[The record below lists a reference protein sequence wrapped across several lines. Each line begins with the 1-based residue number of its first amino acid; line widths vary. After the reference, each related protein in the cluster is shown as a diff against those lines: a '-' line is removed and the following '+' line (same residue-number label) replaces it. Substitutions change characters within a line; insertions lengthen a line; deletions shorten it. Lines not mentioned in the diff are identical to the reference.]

1 MGLRRLQIENL
12 VLRGRLLYWRARIP
26 VRFASATGN
35 GRLSL
40 SLRLSDRKKASVVAR
55 RLNALLLQLELMP
68 MARMATKD
76 QLTKIFALEID
87 AMRDEI
93 EALDRSARRRGTLRD
108 PEHREADRQVGWAYR
123 LLHAYGTTVEL
134 SFDDGSEVHAALL
147 EAGAEP
153 GDIPFIASTY
163 RSERQGALSDR
174 EGRTRSPFLRDV
186 LHRMGQVGLDDTAL
200 NRDAASEEMYRAR
213 ADALLASA
221 VDPRKPKLS
230 GGAQEPER
238 APIDAIPVAPPAKPR
253 LLWNADPEEAAVVPV
268 AAVRQV
274 TPSIPPTSAATASD
288 PVEPSKPA
296 PALAVASSKTKARKD
311 LPLSGFDEQVEK
323 LVANNQDQ
331 WEEDTASDVR
341 VLVGIF
347 RGILEEHGVTHSGEI
362 TQEHVAAL
370 RQHFNH
376 ILPNYGR
383 SPRLRR
389 LSPHQLRE
397 ESRRVADDAEK
408 DGRTIRL
415 GLKPA
420 TIRRHL
426 GNLDHFLKHLR
437 SSHFMVP
444 EWTFEG
450 LRPRKP
456 PKGEVRLQQVKPGP
470 DDVRPVFDMPIF
482 KGRERAEKP
491 DVPGDLVF
499 HGSLYFLPML
509 YSYLGPR
516 RNEFTGLLVDEIVE
530 RDGHWAIQIK
540 ANAVRRIKNAQSHRL
555 LPVPDELLRLK
566 FIEYVQRLK
575 ELGHTRLFPELHSP
589 YLKRNDPGD
598 RFYKDFVPVAQ
609 RCLPGVLWE
618 RPIHALRHGFA
629 DTLKNA
635 GVSEGVIEDL
645 SGRLGETET
654 ATRYTNPTGL
664 ALLRLIISRYPVITG
679 HLEPQP
685 IQLLP
690 WVEQKLPPPWAGKK
704 SGDRFGDKRGT
715 RPKKS
720 AHKK

>member
-1 MGLRRLQIENL
+1 MSIQ
-12 VLRGRLLYWRARIP
+12 P
-26 VRFASATGN
+26 
-35 GRLSL
+35 
-40 SLRLSDRKKASVVAR
+40 RLSDRKKASVVAR

-68 MARMATKD
+68 MAKMATKD
-76 QLTKIFALEID
+76 QLTKICALEIE

-93 EALDRSARRRGTLRD
+93 EALDRSAKRRGTLRD

-123 LLHAYGTTVEL
+123 LLHAYGTTEEL
-134 SFDDGSEVHAALL
+134 SFEDGSEAHAALL

-200 NRDAASEEMYRAR
+200 NRDAASEEIFRAR
-213 ADALLASA
+213 ADALLTSA
-221 VDPRKPKLS
+221 VDPRRPKLS
-230 GGAQEPER
+230 GASRELEQVSR
-238 APIDAIPVAPPAKPR
+238 DAIPVAPPAKPSV
-253 LLWNADPEEAAVVPV
+253 LWNADLEEATV
-268 AAVRQV
+268 AQMTAVRQV
-274 TPSIPPTSAATASD
+274 SHQPASAATESQLT
-288 PVEPSKPA
+288 EPENPA
-296 PALAVASSKTKARKD
+296 PAIASGKSKARKD

-323 LVANNQDQ
+323 LIANNQ

-341 VLVGIF
+341 VLVRIF
-347 RGILEEHGVTHSGEI
+347 RGILEEHDVAHSGEI

-376 ILPNYGR
+376 ILPLWGR
-383 SPRLRR
+383 SPRLRN
-389 LSPHQLRE
+389 LSPSALRQ
-397 ESRRVADDAEK
+397 ESRKAVEK
-408 DGRTIRL
+408 AQENGEMIQL
-415 GLKPA
+415 GLTPA

-426 GNLDHFLKHLR
+426 GNLDHFLKHMR
-437 SSHFMVP
+437 ASYFTVP
-444 EWTFEG
+444 EWSFEG

-482 KGRERAEKP
+482 QGRKSAEKP

-516 RNEFTGLLVDEIVE
+516 RNEFAGLMVDEIVE

-540 ANAVRRIKNAQSHRL
+540 ANEVRRIKNAQSHRL
-555 LPVPDELLRLK
+555 LPVPNELLRLK

-575 ELGHTRLFPELHSP
+575 ELGHTLLFPELYSP

-609 RCLPGVLWE
+609 RCLPGALWE

-654 ATRYTNPTGL
+654 ATRYTNPAGL

-690 WVEQKLPPPWAGKK
+690 WVEQKVPPPWAGKK
-704 SGDRFGDKRGT
+704 SGDRFGDKRGR
-715 RPKKS
+715 RPKKNARKKMS
-720 AHKK
+720 AG